1 MASSF
6 SKMMRDASLM
16 AILTLSQLLDAGQSE
31 FYIYDLGRR
40 VQAIETSEFNAI
52 EAQQAPYP
60 FPLQGHAWLAIVFWS
75 QATERAAEPFLW
87 FLKFPL
93 DERGLLDLQAQQGF
107 ITQVLTLL
115 GNKVTG
121 ALNEQ
126 QRQQLQQSPYLFTPA
141 EEKRAAL
148 HARLTKR
155 LDQPP
160 SVHYE
165 TAESAL
171 AQPDAPQWQQIGL
184 QGLHDV
190 AARLHTGQRLSAQIA
205 ANFSGYPQ
213 PLQRALAIALEHQ
226 LPPQSLTDALARQV
240 LSEAQPG
247 ARRRNLLRSCA
258 STSHTGAV
266 RSAVAHSLENPD
278 QDELVLIPARMWPVL
293 QPGDDNLNLL
303 ELYMLRL
310 AEYSAVQKE
319 PGNNQLF
326 AALSAD
332 LLRLPAIRPHLL
344 SLLRRH
350 DLPLALQQAWR
361 QFSGASS

>member
-1 MASSF
+1 
-6 SKMMRDASLM
+6 MMRDASLM
-16 AILTLSQLLDAGQSE
+16 AILTLSDLLNAGQSE

-40 VQAIETSEFNAI
+40 VQAIETSEFTAI

-75 QATERAAEPFLW
+75 QSAATTTEPFLW

-121 ALNEQ
+121 ALNDE

-148 HARLTKR
+148 HARLTVRLKR
-155 LDQPP
+155 PP

-171 AQPDAPQWQQIGL
+171 AQSDAPQWQQIGL

-190 AARLHTGQRLSAQIA
+190 AARLASGQRLCQQLPEHFA
-205 ANFSGYPQ
+205 GYPE
-213 PLQRALAIALEHQ
+213 PLQRALAVALEHQ
-226 LPPQSLTDALARQV
+226 TPPQVLTDALARLAQHEV
-240 LSEAQPG
+240 QPG
-247 ARRRNLLRSCA
+247 QRRLSLLRSCA
-258 STSHTGAV
+258 GASDTAAV
-266 RSAVAHSLENPD
+266 RSAVAHTLNNSPD
-278 QDELVLIPARMWPVL
+278 ADELVLIPARLWPAL
-293 QPGDDNLNLL
+293 QPGSDEVNLL

-310 AEYSAVQKE
+310 AEYSA
-319 PGNNQLF
+319 GDSNNQNNAFF
-326 AALSAD
+326 AGLTAD
-332 LLRLPAIRPHLL
+332 LLRLPGIRPHVL

-350 DLPLALQQAWR
+350 DLPLVLQQAW
-361 QFSGASS
+361 QGFTGAA

>member
-1 MASSF
+1 
-6 SKMMRDASLM
+6 MRDASLM
-16 AILTLSQLLDAGQSE
+16 AILTLSDLLNAGQSE

-40 VQAIETSEFNAI
+40 VQAIETTEFTAI

-75 QATERAAEPFLW
+75 QSAATTTEPFLW

-115 GNKVTG
+115 GNKVTA
-121 ALNEQ
+121 ALNDE

-148 HARLTKR
+148 HARLTVR
-155 LDQPP
+155 LSRPP

-165 TAESAL
+165 TAESVL
-171 AQPDAPQWQQIGL
+171 ARPDAPQWQQIGL

-190 AARLHTGQRLSAQIA
+190 AARLVAGQRLGQQIVDH
-205 ANFSGYPQ
+205 FVGYPE
-213 PLQRALAIALEHQ
+213 PLQRALAVALEHQ
-226 LPPQSLTDALARQV
+226 SPPRVVTDALAQRVQREV
-240 LSEAQPG
+240 QPG
-247 ARRRNLLRSCA
+247 HRRLNLLRSCA
-258 STSHTGAV
+258 AAGETAAV
-266 RSAVAHSLENPD
+266 RSAIAHTLNNNPD
-278 QDELVLIPARMWPVL
+278 PDELVLIPARLWPAL
-293 QPGDDNLNLL
+293 QPGPDEVNLL

-310 AEYSAVQKE
+310 AESSASQS
-319 PGNNQLF
+319 GSANNELF
-326 AALSAD
+326 AGLTAD
-332 LLRLPAIRPHLL
+332 LLRLPGIRPHVL

-350 DLPLALQQAWR
+350 DLPLILQQAW
-361 QFSGASS
+361 QAFSGAAL

>member
-1 MASSF
+1 MATSF

-40 VQAIETSEFNAI
+40 LQAIETSEFNAI

-75 QATERAAEPFLW
+75 QAAEGATEPFLW

-121 ALNEQ
+121 ALNEE

-155 LDQPP
+155 LEQPP

-171 AQPDAPQWQQIGL
+171 AQPEAPQWQQIGL

-190 AARLHTGQRLSAQIA
+190 AARLHAGQRLSAQIA
-205 ANFSGYPQ
+205 DNFHSYPQ

-226 LPPQSLTDALARQV
+226 SSPQPLTDALAKRV

-247 ARRRNLLRSCA
+247 EQRLNLLRSCA
-258 STSHTGAV
+258 SASHTEAV
-266 RSAVAHSLENPD
+266 RDAVAHCLGNPD
-278 QDELVLIPARMWPVL
+278 QDELVLIPARMWSAL
-293 QPGDDNLNLL
+293 QPGNEKVNLL

-310 AEYSAVQKE
+310 AEYPAMQAE
-319 PGNNQLF
+319 RQNNQLF
-326 AALSAD
+326 AALTAD

-350 DLPLALQQAWR
+350 DLPLPLQRAWR
-361 QFSGASS
+361 QFTGVSS